1 MKYRKQSE
9 TVPPDSSPWQW
20 SWQALWT
27 LRFTTGRLSN
37 GGVLVPVRTEL
48 LWRGRNRIR
57 NTLFH
62 YIYIHIY
69 LYHNTLSVGYLWC
82 FIEPAGWDWDS
93 EFEAEPYLLIRMQRW
108 YKGTHVF
115 CFPSKT
121 LFFSSK
127 VSLEATRCV
136 FQNCIWACRMM
147 IGTTW
152 NNWVANFIAENV
164 LQLIWIYPL
173 VI

>member
-1 MKYRKQSE
+1 MILASA
-9 TVPPDSSPWQW
+9 VNP
-20 SWQALWT
+20 LIH
-27 LRFTTGRLSN
+27 GR
-37 GGVLVPVRTEL
+37 PVRTEL

-62 YIYIHIY
+62 YIYKYTYISIIYINIHIY
-69 LYHNTLSVGYLWC
+69 LYHNTLSLGYLWC
-82 FIEPAGWDWDS
+82 FIETAGWDWDS
-93 EFEAEPYLLIRMQRW
+93 EFEAEPHLLIRMQRW
-108 YKGTHVF
+108 YKGSHVF

-121 LFFSSK
+121 LFSFSK

-152 NNWVANFIAENV
+152 NNSLQILLPYV